1 VRKTQQLA
9 TLILAALQSLLSVLL
24 LGEIALGVFAGSAA
38 AQTLTGT
45 DRAQLEAQKQA
56 LFNQMLNNPGNL
68 DVTFAYADV
77 AARLGDNEAAVA
89 ALERML
95 LFNANLPRVDLEL
108 GALYF
113 RMGSFDVARTYFQK
127 VLASN
132 PPPEIKERVN
142 IYLSQISVQV
152 APERLTGLLF
162 SGVQYQS
169 DANVAPGA
177 SLINSPLGPVLLNN
191 QFVKGADANIFGSG
205 SVLYTYDLGNQSG
218 DAIEATGNAFI
229 NHYFRFDRL
238 DLGFAEVTA
247 GPRFNFPAPTDG
259 VKNASFKPYAILNE
273 VGLGENQY
281 FWTYG
286 VGAEWTAQVFDDV
299 SVRTVF
305 EFRQKKFS
313 NAPERPL
320 STGLDGSDKIVSFQ
334 VKKPITA
341 NSEINLQFDYLNQST
356 QFPWYANQSYA
367 GTAAYRIRYDDP
379 TGTLP
384 FPWETAAYFSRI
396 WSLYD
401 APDPCCNTSSIPG
414 VVSFSTRDDRR
425 WRFGISQT
433 FQVMDNVAIVVQF
446 QRDIVSSNI
455 PLYAYTSN
463 SVLVGPQIRF

>member
-1 VRKTQQLA
+1 MV
-9 TLILAALQSLLSVLL
+9 
-24 LGEIALGVFAGSAA
+24 GGPAA
-38 AQTLTGT
+38 AQVLTGSE
-45 DRAQLEAQKQA
+45 RSQLEAQKAA
-56 LFNQMLNNPGNL
+56 LFNQMLNKPGDL

-95 LFNANLPRVDLEL
+95 LFNRDLPRVDLEL

-127 VLASN
+127 ALAGN
-132 PPPEIKERVN
+132 PPPEIKNRINV
-142 IYLSQISVQV
+142 YLAEINQQV
-152 APERLTGLLF
+152 APERITGIFF
-162 SGVQYQS
+162 SGIQYQS

-191 QFVKGADANIFGSG
+191 QFVKASDGNIFGSG
-205 SVLYTYDLGNQSG
+205 QVLYTYDLGNQRG
-218 DAIEATGNAFI
+218 DTIEATGTGFI
-229 NHYFRFDRL
+229 NHYFNFTRL
-238 DLGFAEVTA
+238 DLGFLEVNA
-247 GPRFNFPAPTDG
+247 GPRFNFPAPMDG
-259 VKNASFKPYAILNE
+259 VRNASFKPYAIVNE

-281 FWTYG
+281 FFTYG
-286 VGAEWTAQVFDDV
+286 AGAEWTAQVFDDV
-299 SVRTVF
+299 SLKTVF

-313 NAPERPL
+313 NAPDRQL

-334 VKKPITA
+334 VKKPVTA

-356 QFPWYANQSYA
+356 KFPWYSNQAYA
-367 GTAAYRIRYDDP
+367 GTASYRIRYDDP
-379 TGTLP
+379 TGMLP
-384 FPWETAAYFSRI
+384 FPWETNLFLTRI
-396 WSLYD
+396 WDLYD
-401 APDPCCNTSSIPG
+401 SPDPCCNTSSTPG

-425 WRFGISQT
+425 WRFGVSQT
-433 FQVMDNVAIVVQF
+433 FQVTDKVAIVVQL